1 MINQTATA
9 STVPGELNSPRAKLV
24 YLYLSTHEGA
34 TIEELGERLE
44 MKKITLYSILKT
56 LRKQGFVEEKTD
68 RYVLTASGAQ
78 V

>member
-24 YLYLSTHEGA
+24 FLYLSTHEGA
-34 TIEELGERLE
+34 TIEELGERLG

-56 LRKQGFVEEKTD
+56 LRKQGFVEQETD
-68 RYVLTASGAQ
+68 RYVLAASSRQA
-78 V
+78 